1 MYWRSLDDAPVSPR
15 SNQDQD
21 LIVLLLP
28 SRVRLA
34 RLVLE
39 RMSCLST
46 VLQHSL
52 LTRCVQSPNKQWIK
66 HLWVPC
72 RRSTRVFAVVRGRK
86 RSEQHQRQM
95 WWTPRCSM
103 RALLPRWPHLL
114 SEWWTCSKIT
124 SYLEIMNI
132 FYCCFHLTAQSAG
145 ESPANPKKWI
155 KYLYFIFYK
164 RSTSILWRKTVLNR
178 QNVSPL
184 DRSWLIA
191 DKCLIVHR
199 YCKSLTFIYWTE
211 HILVEFWLEIIGIYT
226 TSFHEY

>member
-1 MYWRSLDDAPVSPR
+1 MYWRSLDEAPVSPR

-21 LIVLLLP
+21 LIILLLP

-34 RLVLE
+34 QPVLE

-86 RSEQHQRQM
+86 RSEQHQRQK

-103 RALLPRWPHLL
+103 RALLPRL
-114 SEWWTCSKIT
+114 STRGCRGTLKDTNTSDTGFGCSPDSVKKIVNVPAIISWIYFT
-124 SYLEIMNI
+124 AVSISQLSQLVRAQLTRRSELNI
-132 FYCCFHLTAQSAG
+132 C
-145 ESPANPKKWI
+145 I
-155 KYLYFIFYK
+155 LYFPNGPHPSCEGRLF
-164 RSTSILWRKTVLNR
+164 
-178 QNVSPL
+178 
-184 DRSWLIA
+184 
-191 DKCLIVHR
+191 
-199 YCKSLTFIYWTE
+199 
-211 HILVEFWLEIIGIYT
+211 
-226 TSFHEY
+226 

>member
-1 MYWRSLDDAPVSPR
+1 MFKVQTNNESNIFESHVADQLVSLQSSEGER
-15 SNQDQD
+15 G
-21 LIVLLLP
+21 P
-28 SRVRLA
+28 S
-34 RLVLE
+34 
-39 RMSCLST
+39 
-46 VLQHSL
+46 
-52 LTRCVQSPNKQWIK
+52 
-66 HLWVPC
+66 
-72 RRSTRVFAVVRGRK
+72 STRD
-86 RSEQHQRQM
+86 RSDGLHAAQWERYFHV
-95 WWTPRCSM
+95 C
-103 RALLPRWPHLL
+103 PHLL
-114 SEWWTCSKIT
+114 SEWWKCSKIT

-132 FYCCFHLTAQSAG
+132 FYCCFHLTAQPAG

-199 YCKSLTFIYWTE
+199 RYCKSLTFIYWTE